1 MEISHKE
8 LNTNMNEK
16 KYMKMKENVRNL
28 SEKQENM
35 RSNSVNSKT

>member
-1 MEISHKE
+1 MR
-8 LNTNMNEK
+8 K
-16 KYMKMKENVRNL
+16 KNVKMKENVRNL

>member
-1 MEISHKE
+1 MR
-8 LNTNMNEK
+8 K
-16 KYMKMKENVRNL
+16 KYVKMKENVRNL